1 MRFHT
6 RLAAIP
12 LELTLALGLVLSLV
26 AGGTSAA
33 TARGAAPAAPV
44 VSSTLDVCADEAT
57 GAWRYSGVVA
67 VQGAEGA
74 VRVDNRIQNQTSRA
88 GYADALVAKSAA
100 QAGAQRAGATTVV
113 PYSLS
118 AAPLTLG
125 VLRGSAKVQVFGQS
139 RDPGLKVLTVESEVL
154 NADAVCGCA
163 PKGCVRTQGY
173 WGNKPNV
180 LWPAPYDRKAW
191 FFSSG
196 LTWQQVL
203 DSPVRGNAY
212 LILAHQYIAAV
223 LNRAAGA
230 SAPSGVQGVISAA
243 TDWFRGGATLSSC
256 GPGECALQKTWAGTL
271 DVYNNGEY
279 PGAPQHCAD

>member
-1 MRFHT
+1 M
-6 RLAAIP
+6 
-12 LELTLALGLVLSLV
+12 
-26 AGGTSAA
+26 
-33 TARGAAPAAPV
+33 
-44 VSSTLDVCADEAT
+44 
-57 GAWRYSGVVA
+57 
-67 VQGAEGA
+67 
-74 VRVDNRIQNQTSRA
+74 
-88 GYADALVAKSAA
+88 
-100 QAGAQRAGATTVV
+100 
-113 PYSLS
+113 
-118 AAPLTLG
+118 
-125 VLRGSAKVQVFGQS
+125 
-139 RDPGLKVLTVESEVL
+139 
-154 NADAVCGCA
+154 
-163 PKGCVRTQGY
+163 RTQGY